1 MSIAPAESAIIWR
14 PVPSP
19 IGHILAGAT
28 IAWASDSGA
37 HARTL
42 SPIPGARARLRNLT
56 LVCAALAA
64 AADLDLV
71 LPGTHR
77 TVTHSMT
84 AVAVVAIVAIAMT
97 GKVISSPGGWRVVLA
112 CTAAYASHLLL
123 DWLGADPTPPYGLQ
137 LLWPFSDRWFISNL
151 DLFRGTAR
159 IRLFTAAS
167 IRTNALAIL
176 QEVAI
181 LGPIALAAWLV
192 RVKAAAGLA
201 TQLAGR
207 HQAPE

>member
-1 MSIAPAESAIIWR
+1 
-14 PVPSP
+14 VPSP

-28 IAWASDSGA
+28 IAWVSDSA
-37 HARTL
+37 AQVSTL
-42 SPIPGARARLRNLT
+42 SPTPGASTRLRNLT
-56 LVCAALAA
+56 LVCAGLAA
-64 AADLDLV
+64 AADLDLL

-77 TVTHSMT
+77 TVTHSIT
-84 AVAVVAIVAIAMT
+84 AVAAVAIVAIAVT
-97 GKVISSPGGWRVVLA
+97 GKVNRVGVRGSHGSDIAWRIVLA

-123 DWLGADPTPPYGLQ
+123 DWLGTDPTPPFGLQ

-159 IRLFTAAS
+159 IRLFSAAS
-167 IRTNALAIL
+167 IRINALAIL

-181 LGPIALAAWLV
+181 LGPIALAAWLI

-201 TQLAGR
+201 TQLPGR

>member
-1 MSIAPAESAIIWR
+1 
-14 PVPSP
+14 
-19 IGHILAGAT
+19 
-28 IAWASDSGA
+28 
-37 HARTL
+37 
-42 SPIPGARARLRNLT
+42 
-56 LVCAALAA
+56 
-64 AADLDLV
+64 
-71 LPGTHR
+71 
-77 TVTHSMT
+77 VTHSIF
-84 AVAVVAIVAIAMT
+84 AVAAVAIATIVAVALT
-97 GKVISSPGGWRVVLA
+97 GKVIPGDPGRRRNAFAWRIVVA

-159 IRLFTAAS
+159 IRLFSATS
-167 IRTNALAIL
+167 MRMNALAIV

-181 LGPIALAAWLV
+181 LGPFALLAWSV

-201 TQLAGR
+201 TQMAGR

>member
-1 MSIAPAESAIIWR
+1 
-14 PVPSP
+14 VPSP
-19 IGHILAGAT
+19 IGHILAGAA

-37 HARTL
+37 QARTL
-42 SPIPGARARLRNLT
+42 PPIPGARARLRNLT
-56 LVCAALAA
+56 LVCAGLAA

-84 AVAVVAIVAIAMT
+84 AVGVVAIVAIAMT
-97 GKVISSPGGWRVVLA
+97 GRVTFSPGRWRVVIA

>member
-1 MSIAPAESAIIWR
+1 M
-14 PVPSP
+14 PSP

-28 IAWASDSGA
+28 IAWVSDSGA
-37 HARTL
+37 HVRTP
-42 SPIPGARARLRNLT
+42 SSTPGTGARLRNLT
-56 LVCAALAA
+56 LVCAGLAA
-64 AADLDLV
+64 AADLDLL

-77 TVTHSMT
+77 TVTHSVT
-84 AVAVVAIVAIAMT
+84 AVAAVAIVAMAVT
-97 GKVISSPGGWRVVLA
+97 GKVTLSPGRWRVVLA

-159 IRLFTAAS
+159 IRLFSPAS
-167 IRTNALAIL
+167 LRINALAIL

-181 LGPIALAAWLV
+181 LGPIALAAWSI

-201 TQLAGR
+201 TQLPGR